1 MLFSVL
7 SHKID
12 IWRVSGVHRLV
23 CMRNNE
29 RVLPSSLLFSPPF
42 CSSWQNLWN
51 MGKTGGSIRR
61 TASSWPHFKEHLH
74 FGGIK
79 EGSKCLVMDLWH
91 QHLPSPERQV
101 AAAHPPDW
109 GDPKD
114 ISVGA
119 YWKTPWRTFFLAWFV
134 WTNFS
139 PFLSRRKDLYL
150 LWSLAL
156 IPFSGSHLGPHFSQW
171 HRRIIGEGWIAW
183 NFWTNLW
190 VFNVRRYVTINT
202 YLYL

>member
-1 MLFSVL
+1 MRKSVGFFVGNHVFFCSQSQNRHL
-7 SHKID
+7 KSFWSSQAGLYEK
-12 IWRVSGVHRLV
+12 W
-23 CMRNNE
+23 
-29 RVLPSSLLFSPPF
+29 VLPSSLLFSPPF

-134 WTNFS
+134 WINFS

-171 HRRIIGEGWIAW
+171 HQRIIG
-183 NFWTNLW
+183 
-190 VFNVRRYVTINT
+190 
-202 YLYL
+202 